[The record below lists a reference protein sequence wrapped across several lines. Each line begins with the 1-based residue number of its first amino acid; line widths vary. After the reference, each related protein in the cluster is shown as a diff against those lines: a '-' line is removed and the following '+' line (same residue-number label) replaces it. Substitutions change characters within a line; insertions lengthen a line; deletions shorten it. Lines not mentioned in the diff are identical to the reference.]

1 MAKQYQPQVPF
12 TVPAM
17 HLKRKTKK
25 VNGVNQESF
34 TEGGM
39 FYCSAKSYGGTEKT
53 VNGVYVIEDTWT
65 IDTWFNPAFEKGDK
79 IRFLDEVGDDG
90 KYPEFEV
97 LASPEN
103 INRRGQYMRFKVSR
117 IGG

>member
-17 HLKRKTKK
+17 HLKRTTRK
-25 VNGVNQESF
+25 VNGVNQETF

-39 FYCSAKSYGGTEKT
+39 FFCSAKSYGGTEKT

-65 IDTWFNPAFEKGDK
+65 IDTWFNPAFKKGDRV
-79 IRFLDEVGDDG
+79 RFLDDMT
-90 KYPEFEV
+90 EFEV